1 MTDQPIHPDE
11 PASDPAKP
19 EGLLYHYTDQ
29 KGLLGIIG
37 DKCLWATHSQFLNDL
52 SEYRIVFDA
61 LQEKIKTERKD
72 NWAYMQSRF
81 LSARQMKGI
90 FITSFSS
97 ERGDS
102 LAMWRG
108 YSAATGGYSIG
119 FDRLALRVIASA
131 LFPSGEKSRVD
142 LGKCIYVDPED
153 SSLAERLESRVAS
166 AWKGSIEKM
175 AESAS
180 NDLATALRSLPVNI
194 MEYVRI
200 AALGKHKAFS
210 EENEWRIVIFDEEGS
225 KSTRMKFR
233 QSKSMIV
240 PYLEIPWT
248 FDGLPNPIRRVV
260 IGPTPNIN
268 EAGKAVEMLLERN
281 KIPVKGENC
290 PDGVEVVPSKIPY
303 RNW

>member
-1 MTDQPIHPDE
+1 V
-11 PASDPAKP
+11 KR

-29 KGLLGIIG
+29 KGLLGIIE

-61 LQEKIKTERKD
+61 LQEKIKAERND
-72 NWAYMQSRF
+72 NWAYLQSRF

-90 FITSFSS
+90 FITSFSG

-108 YSAATGGYSIG
+108 YSAGTGGYSIG

-131 LFPSGEKSRVD
+131 LFPSGEKSHVD
-142 LGKCIYVDPED
+142 LDKCIYVNPED
-153 SSLAERLESRVAS
+153 SSLAERFESGIEL
-166 AWKGSIEKM
+166 AWKESIEKM
-175 AESAS
+175 AQSAS

-194 MEYVRI
+194 MEYVKL
-200 AALGKHKAFS
+200 AALRKHIAFK
-210 EENEWRIVIFDEEGS
+210 EENEWRIVVFDEEGS
-225 KSTRMKFR
+225 KSRRTKFR

-240 PYLEIPWT
+240 PYLEIPWRV
-248 FDGLPNPIRRVV
+248 DGLPNPIRRVV
-260 IGPTPNIN
+260 IGPTPNID

-281 KIPVKGENC
+281 EIPVKGENC
-290 PDGVEVVPSKIPY
+290 PEGVEVVPSKIPY